1 MEKQAQ
7 ELAQDLVSYLDVT
20 GKAINVALTEVK
32 KADVEKKAAQE
43 LIPALV
49 DQLVSA
55 KLLTDADRKQAA
67 VELGSHASAL
77 DVTTNIVNELT
88 ERLKTAH
95 AKLAALNNGQAVAE
109 DGDIQTPRTTKSAG
123 AASDDP
129 DMALLS
135 LVPALASK
143 YSS

>member
-55 KLLTDADRKQAA
+55 KLLTDADRKQAQEFFR
-67 VELGSHASAL
+67 VLCQEMRGKWL
-77 DVTTNIVNELT
+77 
-88 ERLKTAH
+88 
-95 AKLAALNNGQAVAE
+95 AKRSQA
-109 DGDIQTPRTTKSAG
+109 QPS
-123 AASDDP
+123 P
-129 DMALLS
+129 
-135 LVPALASK
+135 
-143 YSS
+143 

>member
-7 ELAQDLVSYLDVT
+7 ELAQDLVNYIEVT

-32 KADVEKKAAQE
+32 QADVEKKAAQE

-55 KLLTDADRKQAA
+55 KLLSEGDRKQAA
-67 VELGSHASAL
+67 AELGSHASAL
-77 DVTTNIVNELT
+77 DVTLNIVNEMT

-109 DGDIQTPRTTKSAG
+109 DGDTRTPRTVKSAG
-123 AASDDP
+123 VANDDP

-135 LVPALASK
+135 LVPVLAAK